1 MMSLYTFIISIVH
14 NYLFV
19 YELNTVTQIVSCT
32 CRKNERVRL
41 MKRAVALGVE
51 DRRRRK
57 AGVRGD
63 WRRLVETVVK
73 QDKL

>member
-32 CRKNERVRL
+32 CRKNERG
-41 MKRAVALGVE
+41 KIDE
-51 DRRRRK
+51 
-57 AGVRGD
+57 
-63 WRRLVETVVK
+63 ES
-73 QDKL
+73 